1 MTNKAGAITHAGLQL
16 IAVSLHRLFLGGL
29 LPSRARFRFAGSAPI
44 RLQTQLPQSRDS
56 QLLHTSIVSP
66 TGCTPHG
73 LLTND
78 QLNGWIGSICFL
90 GGIAWSAWDKWQREG
105 RL

>member
-1 MTNKAGAITHAGLQL
+1 MF
-16 IAVSLHRLFLGGL
+16 VSSF
-29 LPSRARFRFAGSAPI
+29 ARDIFAGII
-44 RLQTQLPQSRDS
+44 RHFATFAGGWLMA
-56 QLLHTSIVSP
+56 
-66 TGCTPHG
+66 HG

-90 GGIAWSAWDKWQREG
+90 GGIAWSAWDKWRREG

>member
-1 MTNKAGAITHAGLQL
+1 MTRFWGTQ
-16 IAVSLHRLFLGGL
+16 R
-29 LPSRARFRFAGSAPI
+29 RARCDFTNAIQQEITMFVSSFAKDIFAG
-44 RLQTQLPQSRDS
+44 
-56 QLLHTSIVSP
+56 IVRHFA
-66 TGCTPHG
+66 TFGGGCLMAHG
-73 LLTND
+73 ILTND

>member
-66 TGCTPHG
+66 TGCTPQPGHDEVMESCG
-73 LLTND
+73 FALERD
-78 QLNGWIGSICFL
+78 EFSSG
-90 GGIAWSAWDKWQREG
+90 
-105 RL
+105 